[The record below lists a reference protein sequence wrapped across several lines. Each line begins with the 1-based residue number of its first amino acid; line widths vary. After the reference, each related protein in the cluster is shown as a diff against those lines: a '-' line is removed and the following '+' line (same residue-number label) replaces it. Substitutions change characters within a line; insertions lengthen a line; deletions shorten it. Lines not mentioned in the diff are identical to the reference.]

1 MSLLSS
7 NLSTREIISGISGS
21 ISLASWIL
29 LLVPQLI
36 ENFRN
41 GNAEG
46 ISTTFL
52 LTWLVGDIANLVGSI
67 WANLLPTV
75 IALALYYCFADF
87 VLLSQVL
94 YYNQQSRR
102 RNAME
107 IQRQYSHE
115 QRNHVDTTAP
125 SDPTQPLLPNR
136 ESTGTQSITYRRQS
150 ASRRRDS
157 LSALI
162 EKKPS
167 TRTMITRNLLAISG
181 TCLAGILGWFIAWK
195 TGAWKVRDGTPG
207 NAPPDIGAEIL
218 GYISAVLYLSARIPQ
233 IIQNHRKKS
242 CEGHTLT
249 IFRAIDTFFMLSLL
263 GNFSYG
269 AGILFHSTEGDYVM
283 ANLAWLIGSLGTMAE
298 DAIIFYQFSIY
309 RTEGEED
316 KDSAIV

>member
-1 MSLLSS
+1 MLLSS
-7 NLSTREIISGISGS
+7 SLSTREALSGISGS

-46 ISTTFL
+46 ISTAFL

-75 IALALYYCFADF
+75 VTLALYYCFADF

-94 YYNQQSRR
+94 YYNQLSRR
-102 RNAME
+102 RNVME
-107 IQRQYSHE
+107 TERRHSHE
-115 QRNHVDTTAP
+115 QRHHVDTAVPT
-125 SDPTQPLLPNR
+125 DPTQPLLPR
-136 ESTGTQSITYRRQS
+136 RGSMSTQSIMYRRQS

-162 EKKPS
+162 ERKPS
-167 TRTMITRNLLAISG
+167 IRMVTRNMLAIFC
-181 TCLAGILGWFIAWK
+181 TCLLGSLGWFIAWK
-195 TGAWKVRDGTPG
+195 SGAWKVRDETRNKDPQE
-207 NAPPDIGAEIL
+207 IGAQIL
-218 GYISAVLYLSARIPQ
+218 GYISAVLYLGARIPQ
-233 IIQNHRKKS
+233 IIQNHQKKS
-242 CEGHTLT
+242 CEGLSML
-249 IFRAIDTFFMLSLL
+249 FFMLSLL

-269 AGILFHSTEGDYVM
+269 AGILFHSTERDYVID
-283 ANLAWLIGSLGTMAE
+283 NLPWLIGSLGTMAE
-298 DAIIFYQFSIY
+298 DGIIFYQFRIY

-316 KDSAIV
+316 KISAIV